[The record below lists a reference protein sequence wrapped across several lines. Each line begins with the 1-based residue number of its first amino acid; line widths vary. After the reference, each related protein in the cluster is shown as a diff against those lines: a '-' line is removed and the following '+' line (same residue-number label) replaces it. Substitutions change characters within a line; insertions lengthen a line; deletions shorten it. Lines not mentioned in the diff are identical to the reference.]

1 MEIAVAALEAVEI
14 GHDEGAGQ
22 LAGAVGAEVIENHA
36 VALADGGHGLAVFHD
51 DGGLDELVGLFLGV
65 ALLYGLLG
73 VIGIHALAQHHGV
86 IGFLHAI
93 PQVIAVHGPIAA
105 LDGGDLAHADFLDFG
120 FQFLH
125 VLDAAGG
132 GHVASIHEAM
142 DIHVL
147 HAALLAHFQ
156 QSIQVGIVAMHA
168 AVAQQT
174 HQVNGLAGLLGGIQG
189 MDQGRFLKKLAVLNI
204 LGDTGQFLIHDTAS
218 AHIQVAH
225 FTIAHLAVRQTHVH
239 AAGAQLGIGVL
250 GLQRV
255 QMRRALL
262 IDRIALM
269 SRIDA
274 EAIHNDQSRH
284 GLIHKIIPFQ
294 QGFALHPFASIAGR
308 RDQHSP
314 HEQVFTLHPL
324 ASIAGRR
331 DEHSPHEQGFTLH
344 PLADGVGR
352 RDQFSPHGRDYALY
366 RFTGGIDCSI
376 QPPLAAFL
384 IA

>member
-1 MEIAVAALEAVEI
+1 
-14 GHDEGAGQ
+14 
-22 LAGAVGAEVIENHA
+22 
-36 VALADGGHGLAVFHD
+36 
-51 DGGLDELVGLFLGV
+51 
-65 ALLYGLLG
+65 
-73 VIGIHALAQHHGV
+73 
-86 IGFLHAI
+86 
-93 PQVIAVHGPIAA
+93 
-105 LDGGDLAHADFLDFG
+105 
-120 FQFLH
+120 
-125 VLDAAGG
+125 
-132 GHVASIHEAM
+132 M

-225 FTIAHLAVRQTHVH
+225 FAIAHLAVRQTHVH

-250 GLQRV
+250 GLQCV
-255 QMRRALL
+255 QMWGTLL

-274 EAIHNDQSRH
+274 EAIHNNQSRH

-294 QGFALHPFASIAGR
+294 AGFHPAPTCERCWPPRPAFAA
-308 RDQHSP
+308 
-314 HEQVFTLHPL
+314 
-324 ASIAGRR
+324 
-331 DEHSPHEQGFTLH
+331 
-344 PLADGVGR
+344 
-352 RDQFSPHGRDYALY
+352 
-366 RFTGGIDCSI
+366 
-376 QPPLAAFL
+376 
-384 IA
+384 